1 MFQHSISLT
10 TVVGCL
16 SVELRTLALDH
27 PDVQKLIDEVQQEY
41 VHRYGGK
48 DATPVDVSE
57 FAAPRGTFVVGYLDG
72 VAVACGGW
80 RAHEPGPEFAAG
92 DAELKRMY
100 VVPAV
105 RGRGLS
111 RVLLTELERRAIAA
125 GRRRMVLETGARQP
139 ESIGLYTS
147 SGYTEI
153 PRFGLYRCHPLSR
166 CFAKPLPVAARTA
179 H

>member
-1 MFQHSISLT
+1 M
-10 TVVGCL
+10 
-16 SVELRTLALDH
+16 ELWTLALDH
-27 PDVQKLIDEVQQEY
+27 PDVQRLIDEVQQEY

-57 FAAPRGTFVVGYLDG
+57 FAAPRGTFMVGYLDG

-100 VVPAV
+100 VIPAQ

-111 RVLLTELERRAIAA
+111 RVLLAELERRAIAA
-125 GRRRMVLETGARQP
+125 GRRRLVLETGTRQP
-139 ESIGLYTS
+139 EAIGLYIS

-153 PRFGLYRCHPLSR
+153 PRFGLYRCHPRSR
-166 CFAKPLPVAARTA
+166 CFAKELPVAARRIVRVE
-179 H
+179 

>member
-1 MFQHSISLT
+1 M
-10 TVVGCL
+10 
-16 SVELRTLALDH
+16 ELRTLALDH

-105 RGRGLS
+105 RGQGLS
-111 RVLLTELERRAIAA
+111 RVLLAELERRAIAA
-125 GRRRMVLETGARQP
+125 GRRRLVLETGTRQP
-139 ESIGLYTS
+139 EAIALYLS

-153 PRFGLYRCHPLSR
+153 PRFGLHRCSPRSR
-166 CFAKPLPVAARTA
+166 CFAKVLPVAAAVAR
-179 H
+179 

>member
-1 MFQHSISLT
+1 
-10 TVVGCL
+10 
-16 SVELRTLALDH
+16 VELRTLALDH

-105 RGRGLS
+105 RGQGLS
-111 RVLLTELERRAIAA
+111 RVLLAELERRAIAA
-125 GRRRMVLETGARQP
+125 GRRRLVLETGTRQP
-139 ESIGLYTS
+139 EAIALYLS

-153 PRFGLYRCHPLSR
+153 PRFGLHRCSPRSR
-166 CFAKPLPVAARTA
+166 CFAKVLPVAAAVAR
-179 H
+179 

>member
-1 MFQHSISLT
+1 
-10 TVVGCL
+10 
-16 SVELRTLALDH
+16 
-27 PDVQKLIDEVQQEY
+27 
-41 VHRYGGK
+41 
-48 DATPVDVSE
+48 
-57 FAAPRGTFVVGYLDG
+57 
-72 VAVACGGW
+72 
-80 RAHEPGPEFAAG
+80 
-92 DAELKRMY
+92 AELKRMY
-100 VVPAV
+100 VVPAA

-111 RVLLTELERRAIAA
+111 RMLLAELERRAIAA